1 MIDKR
6 RDESKS
12 AAGDSDARTE
22 RWREHRVAVRA
33 EFVDAA
39 YRALDKIGA
48 DATLHDICDEAGAK
62 KPKLYRFFEDKVDL
76 YNAIGD
82 RVVQTLWGRLT
93 GRVDLV
99 QDSAR
104 ELIHGCAS
112 EYSAIVTEHPN
123 VFRFMVQGHFA
134 QSPEQAERSREVGR
148 NYAALVAGMAASAL
162 DKRDIDPRLAEF
174 TVIAIF
180 GAVATS
186 TDWWLAINDATPENP
201 ISNDLFVNQLTAI
214 IVGIA
219 ESTLSGNGITVDI
232 DQPLHGAISFA

>member
-1 MIDKR
+1 MIDKAR
-6 RDESKS
+6 GEAKS
-12 AAGDSDARTE
+12 AGRDSDARTE
-22 RWREHRVAVRA
+22 RWRDHRVAVRA

-93 GRVDLV
+93 GRVNLT

-112 EYSAIVTEHPN
+112 EYTAVVTEHPN
-123 VFRFMVQGHFA
+123 VFRFMVQGHFT
-134 QSPEQAERSREVGR
+134 QNPEQAERSR
-148 NYAALVAGMAASAL
+148 
-162 DKRDIDPRLAEF
+162 
-174 TVIAIF
+174 
-180 GAVATS
+180 
-186 TDWWLAINDATPENP
+186 
-201 ISNDLFVNQLTAI
+201 
-214 IVGIA
+214 
-219 ESTLSGNGITVDI
+219 VDS
-232 DQPLHGAISFA
+232 LNMRA

>member
-6 RDESKS
+6 RTESKS
-12 AAGDSDARTE
+12 GAGEPDARTE
-22 RWREHRVAVRA
+22 RWREHRIAVRA

-48 DATLHDICDEAGAK
+48 EATLHDICDEAGAK

-82 RVVQTLWGRLT
+82 RVVQTLWGRLI
-93 GRVDLV
+93 GRVNLV

-104 ELIHGCAS
+104 EIIRGCAS
-112 EYSAIVTEHPN
+112 EYSAVVIEHPN
-123 VFRFMVQGHFA
+123 VFRFMVQGHFT
-134 QSPEQAERSREVGR
+134 QNPEQAERSREVGR

-162 DKRDIDPRLAEF
+162 DRRHVDRRLAEF

-186 TDWWLAINDATPENP
+186 TDWWLAINEATPENP
-201 ISNDLFVNQLTAI
+201 ISNDVFVNQLTAI

-219 ESTLSGNGITVDI
+219 ESTLSGNGINVDS
-232 DQPLHGAISFA
+232 DQPLNAAIGVV